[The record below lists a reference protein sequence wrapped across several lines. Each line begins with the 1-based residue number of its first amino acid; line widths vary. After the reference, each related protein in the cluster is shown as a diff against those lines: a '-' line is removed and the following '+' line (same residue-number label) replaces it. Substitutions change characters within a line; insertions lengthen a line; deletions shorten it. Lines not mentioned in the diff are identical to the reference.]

1 MRTQIIIVAAC
12 LAAGVVL
19 GTFLGVWLD
28 RRGDEE
34 RQVAA
39 VEAEAARTELLE
51 AEVSRLQERV
61 DLARLHLRL
70 GRIAMEADR
79 QDYGAAGERAT
90 HFFDDVARI
99 AEQTGAESTARAG
112 LRQVLAARDEMIAGL
127 ATAQP
132 SAAERL
138 KQLYLDLFADDVA
151 SSEEPGR
158 MAASGPPPAS

>member
-1 MRTQIIIVAAC
+1 MKTQTIFGTAC

-19 GTFLGVWLD
+19 GAFVGVWLD

-34 RQVAA
+34 RKVAA
-39 VEAEAARTELLE
+39 IEAEAARTEVFE
-51 AEVSRLQERV
+51 AEVSRLQEHV
-61 DLARLHLRL
+61 DLAELHLRL

-90 HFFDDVARI
+90 HFFDDVARM
-99 AEQTGAESTARAG
+99 AEQAEADGQARAA
-112 LRQVLAARDEMIAGL
+112 LRQVLAARDELIAGL

-138 KQLYLDLFADDVA
+138 KQLYLDLFATDVA
-151 SSEEPGR
+151 SSAAPGSI
-158 MAASGPPPAS
+158 AAGEPPPAG

>member
-1 MRTQIIIVAAC
+1 MRKQAIIVAAF
-12 LAAGVVL
+12 LATGVVL

-28 RRGDEE
+28 RRGDGE
-34 RQVAA
+34 REVAA
-39 VEAEAARTELLE
+39 VEAEAARTGLFE

-61 DLARLHLRL
+61 DLTQIQLRL

-90 HFFDDVARI
+90 HFFDDVARMVEQ
-99 AEQTGAESTARAG
+99 AEADGKERAA
-112 LRQVLAARDEMIAGL
+112 LRQVLAARDDLIAGL

-138 KQLYLDLFADDVA
+138 KQLYLDLFATDIA
-151 SSEEPGR
+151 SSAPPGPI
-158 MAASGPPPAS
+158 AASRPAPTS